1 MRLSAIVWPLFIKQ
15 NLFII
20 ARENFMKKSIQ
31 SKLLPYL
38 FILPTFILLAI
49 FSYYSIGNA
58 IYTSFTDST
67 FGLKSNWVGIENYRN
82 ALKDHVFIMS
92 FRNQLVLT
100 VMSVFNSI
108 FFPLL
113 TAELLFFIKHKKLS
127 NLIKTAFVIPMLVP
141 SIVTILIWK
150 YLYNPSFG
158 FNSILKKIGLGS
170 LTHNWLN
177 DKSTALIC
185 IILVGFPYV
194 SGMYFLIFHSAVNMI
209 SEELYDAAIVDGA
222 TPLEV
227 VKYVHIPN
235 VKFSIKVVA
244 TLSMI
249 GSLSGFGLVAATTG
263 GGPGYATMIPA
274 MQMYK
279 IAFGDGKFGYA
290 SALGVVLFVV
300 IILMTLL
307 TRHFFR
313 EED

>member
-1 MRLSAIVWPLFIKQ
+1 
-15 NLFII
+15 
-20 ARENFMKKSIQ
+20 MKKSIQ
-31 SKLLPYL
+31 SKVMPYL

-67 FGLKSNWVGIENYRN
+67 FGLKSSWAGLENYTN
-82 ALKDHVFIMS
+82 AFKDQVFIKS
-92 FRNQLVLT
+92 FQNQFVIT
-100 VMSVFNSI
+100 VASVFNSV

-113 TAELLFFIKHKKLS
+113 TAELLFFIRHKKLS
-127 NLIKTAFVIPMLVP
+127 NIIKTAFVIPMLVP

-158 FNSILKKIGLGS
+158 FNSILKKIGLGN
-170 LTHNWLN
+170 LAHNWLN

-185 IILVGFPYV
+185 IILVGFPFV
-194 SGMYFLIFHSAVNMI
+194 SGMYFLIFHSAVNMVP
-209 SEELYDAAIVDGA
+209 EELYDAAIVDGA
-222 TPLEV
+222 TSFDIV
-227 VKYVHIPN
+227 RYVHIPN
-235 VKFSIKVVA
+235 VKSSIKVVT
-244 TLSMI
+244 TLSLI

-290 SALGVVLFVV
+290 SALGVLLFVV
-300 IILMTLL
+300 IILITLL
-307 TRHFFR
+307 TRYFFR